1 MVKQKPLEIITPP
14 NVLKVKV
21 GAGNGTVAIDPA
33 LLAKADRA
41 LTNLRKDFA
50 VWLDEQAKALA
61 HARDQLWATQ
71 GDGRALADLL
81 RWAVEIK
88 GQGATM
94 SFPFVTRVASSL
106 ERLVQS
112 CRQLKRPFPRSL
124 VDAHVDAIY
133 AAVRDSVTDPNDPVA
148 TALAA
153 QLESHVAAAIKP

>member
-1 MVKQKPLEIITPP
+1 MARQKPLEIITPP

-21 GAGNGTVAIDPA
+21 GSGGAPTIDAAI
-33 LLAKADRA
+33 LERADRA

-61 HARDQLWATQ
+61 HARDQLWA
-71 GDGRALADLL
+71 GDNDGKALADLL

-88 GQGATM
+88 GQGSTM

-106 ERLVQS
+106 ERLIQGS
-112 CRQLKRPFPRSL
+112 KQLKRTFPRPL
-124 VDAHVDAIY
+124 IDAHVNAIC
-133 AAVRDSVTDPNDPVA
+133 AAVRDSVTDPKDPVA
-148 TALAA
+148 TALAT